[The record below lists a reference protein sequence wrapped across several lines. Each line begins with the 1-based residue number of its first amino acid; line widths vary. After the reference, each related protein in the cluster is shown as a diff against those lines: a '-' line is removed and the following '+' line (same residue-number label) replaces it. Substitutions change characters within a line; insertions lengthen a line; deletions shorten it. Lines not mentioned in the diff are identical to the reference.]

1 MRRNIAFEAD
11 PEAFREVWLPKEN
24 ELSRQ
29 IERARELVDDVLYTQ
44 RDLLIIADLTSEMEV
59 DGHRSDLVILK
70 AARAQAA
77 FEGRTRVTPRDIAM
91 AAELALPH
99 RVKAGPFRKSNV
111 GVQALE
117 SKLADLKM
125 QTTIVG
131 GEEEEKPE
139 STEESKKKVTDHP
152 NPTL

>member
-1 MRRNIAFEAD
+1 M
-11 PEAFREVWLPKEN
+11 
-24 ELSRQ
+24 
-29 IERARELVDDVLYTQ
+29 ARELVDEVRYTQ

-77 FEGRTRVTPRDIAM
+77 YEGRTRITPRDIAM

-99 RVKAGPFRKSNV
+99 RVKAGPFRKSAV
-111 GVQALE
+111 GVQTLE
-117 SKLADLKM
+117 AKLADLKM

-139 STEESKKKVTDHP
+139 TPDESKKKVTDP
-152 NPTL
+152 RNPTL